1 MDRQDAVYVHTTGT
15 KRGMLV
21 RLWGQGNPQAL
32 WEVMQTGEA
41 TEKAAWSFLKKLK
54 MALLHNPAIPT
65 LGIYL
70 KKIKF

>member
-1 MDRQDAVYVHTTGT
+1 M
-15 KRGMLV
+15 V